1 MRWKGFSS
9 DKARTIAGC
18 PRGIG
23 QYRPVPRGLFCHPI
37 IGQMWQ
43 GIGRIFRAL
52 AEIEIDKSDISA
64 VAIRSRKSR
73 CHILEGI
80 TGGEHLWISRTF
92 IM

>member
-1 MRWKGFSS
+1 MRQEPLQ
-9 DKARTIAGC
+9 AV
-18 PRGIG
+18 
-23 QYRPVPRGLFCHPI
+23 YVGLVDSVQSGGDFFRYPI
-37 IGQMWQ
+37 TEQMWQ
-43 GIGRIFRAL
+43 GAGRIFRAL